1 MDHNKIDTLQL
12 AWAVTSGKMKIK
24 FNLFSSGYLG
34 SLIDVI

>member
-12 AWAVTSGKMKIK
+12 AWAATSEQMKIK
-24 FNLFSSGYLG
+24 FNLFSFGYLG